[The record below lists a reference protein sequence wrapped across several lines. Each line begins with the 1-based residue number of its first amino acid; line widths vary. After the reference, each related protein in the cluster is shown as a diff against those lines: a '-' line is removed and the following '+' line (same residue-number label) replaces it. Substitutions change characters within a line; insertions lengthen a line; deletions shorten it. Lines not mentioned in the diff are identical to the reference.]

1 MSTNFLPACLDE
13 PAAVTCFFAGRLRLR
28 HPALRAPDRA
38 EAARARLAATPGVH
52 AVTVN
57 PRTGSLLLEYDA
69 AKPDAELLVRDLIGA
84 AAPKPDRRRNGGTRR
99 TRSQPRH
106 AGRPGGHHRAGPGR
120 PHARSHPG
128 GRSVSDSQR
137 SARVRIP
144 PQSAALRSTPT
155 ETPSRRTGTAFQLF
169 SKENRHQTAHAL
181 SRISMAT
188 LKRLSSSTK
197 RSRFLLSR
205 YRPSSGSVSY
215 TKAVPE

>member
-99 TRSQPRH
+99 TRSRLLN
-106 AGRPGGHHRAGPGR
+106 RAML
-120 PHARSHPG
+120 
-128 GRSVSDSQR
+128 
-137 SARVRIP
+137 
-144 PQSAALRSTPT
+144 AALAGTTGLALADRTRAHT
-155 ETPSRRTGTAFQLF
+155 LAGGLFLILNALHEYEYRR
-169 SKENRHQTAHAL
+169 N
-181 SRISMAT
+181 
-188 LKRLSSSTK
+188 
-197 RSRFLLSR
+197 LLR
-205 YRPSSGSVSY
+205 
-215 TKAVPE
+215 

>member
-84 AAPKPDRRRNGGTRR
+84 ATPKPDRRRNGGTRR
-99 TRSQPRH
+99 TRSRLLN
-106 AGRPGGHHRAGPGR
+106 RAML
-120 PHARSHPG
+120 
-128 GRSVSDSQR
+128 
-137 SARVRIP
+137 
-144 PQSAALRSTPT
+144 AALADRTRAHT
-155 ETPSRRTGTAFQLF
+155 LAGGLFLILNALHVYEYRR
-169 SKENRHQTAHAL
+169 N
-181 SRISMAT
+181 
-188 LKRLSSSTK
+188 
-197 RSRFLLSR
+197 LLR
-205 YRPSSGSVSY
+205 
-215 TKAVPE
+215 

>member
-84 AAPKPDRRRNGGTRR
+84 AAPKPDRRRNGGMRR
-99 TRSQPRH
+99 TRSRLLN
-106 AGRPGGHHRAGPGR
+106 RAML
-120 PHARSHPG
+120 
-128 GRSVSDSQR
+128 
-137 SARVRIP
+137 
-144 PQSAALRSTPT
+144 AALAGTTGLALADRTRAHT
-155 ETPSRRTGTAFQLF
+155 LEGGLFLILNALHVYEYRR
-169 SKENRHQTAHAL
+169 N
-181 SRISMAT
+181 
-188 LKRLSSSTK
+188 
-197 RSRFLLSR
+197 LLR
-205 YRPSSGSVSY
+205 
-215 TKAVPE
+215 